1 MKDTGNGEPA
11 HETRLQY
18 FEMEFESQR
27 QRRSCVT
34 RSAELVRL
42 RAADPLLYTATLM
55 KRSREDKTT
64 VVYIGSPGAFSED
77 AALKFFGPDGAR
89 TQTELDAQ
97 PSSAPASRW
106 PAASLRIWRAR
117 RAILCF
123 ACSRLPSRTGL
134 ACASPS
140 SSCCATRKELCCLL
154 ASAFGWRRRLCFFG
168 TRAHI
173 FNKILRAIS

>member
-34 RSAELVRL
+34 RSAELVQL

-77 AALKFFGPDGAR
+77 AAF
-89 TQTELDAQ
+89 
-97 PSSAPASRW
+97 
-106 PAASLRIWRAR
+106 SLR
-117 RAILCF
+117 
-123 ACSRLPSRTGL
+123 SRMAEAS
-134 ACASPS
+134 SPS
-140 SSCCATRKELCCLL
+140 YRS
-154 ASAFGWRRRLCFFG
+154 
-168 TRAHI
+168 
-173 FNKILRAIS
+173 KIT